1 MMKKV
6 FLLLTALS
14 LYVVG
19 VKADD
24 WKPISNKSELS
35 NSKAY
40 RLVNTYGQ
48 LCYSDDNPSV
58 LCSTAAYH
66 DININDNYAVQWA
79 VLKWYDEYFLLNLEC
94 MKFVCK
100 NTKEGG
106 EFDLREGEGDPVQI
120 YPSTVSDYPFMFSTD
135 NYGTLRHSIP
145 GDAPGVTNWRGDD
158 NSGGLRSPG
167 EATSVHQIIEVR
179 DLTTEEQAKC
189 NYMVALAALNSYAR
203 WVRANYYDT
212 ESGEWKVKPG
222 VNNYT
227 GSEENPSLQECY
239 DKAIETYM
247 SNIGKIDSDDS
258 DRTPLEDI
266 ARDYETFKK
275 TVADLT
281 INQPEEYR
289 FYRLRCVK
297 DGSYLSA
304 KVIPYEWWTPSSK
317 TTGKYFSMEYEYKEH
332 PDQIFLRYNN
342 HLVSWGHG
350 RYIGPTNFM
359 TDKEYSHTPNPD
371 DGEQVVFTAAK
382 NAAGQYNIKIN
393 GQYIYGYGYIVQSSE
408 ELSASQYD
416 YSYNWVLEEV
426 KDLPVKINSSIG
438 YASLFS
444 PVQLGLKEGIRAY
457 TVSDMSENSV
467 TMVEQDNIAANVG
480 LILELENVE
489 LLNENKCVLLPI
501 EESTYDYQELN
512 NDNLLLGTYAGTIFN
527 TDLWGGYVLSKP
539 ADNEVGLYPAK
550 VTDGK
555 WYNNGFKA
563 YIPIMPE
570 SEIQA
575 RGLTFDFGIETG
587 INEVSDPMSEAGSLH
602 DDSTTY
608 DLCGR
613 RVTQPKSGLYI
624 SGGKVMIK

>member
-24 WKPISNKSELS
+24 WKPISNESELL

-40 RLVNTYGQ
+40 RLVNKLGYQ
-48 LCYSDDNPSV
+48 LCYNEQNPDV
-58 LCSTAAYH
+58 LCSTSAYDYINTNFSKAA
-66 DININDNYAVQWA
+66 QWA
-79 VLKWYDEYFLLNLEC
+79 VLKWYDEYFFLNLEC

-100 NTKEGG
+100 NAKEGG
-106 EFDLREGEGDPVQI
+106 VFALGEGDPVQI
-120 YPSTVSDYPFMFSTD
+120 YPSKFNDAPFMFSTD
-135 NYGTLRHSIP
+135 NYGSVRHNRH
-145 GDAPGVTNWRGDD
+145 GNEPGVFNWKGDD

-167 EATSVHQIIEVR
+167 EDTNAHQIVEVR
-179 DLTTEEQAKC
+179 DLTDEEQAKC
-189 NYMVALAALNSYAR
+189 NYMVALAALNSYTK

-212 ESGEWKVKPG
+212 ESGEWKDKPG

-239 DKAIETYM
+239 DKAIETYE
-247 SNIGKIDSDDS
+247 SNKDKINSDDS

-289 FYRLRCVK
+289 LYRLRCVGN
-297 DGSYLSA
+297 DSYLSA
-304 KVIPYEWWTPSSK
+304 KTLPYEWWTPSSV
-317 TTGKYFSMEYEYKEH
+317 TRGEYFSMEHEYKEH
-332 PDQIFLRYNN
+332 PDQIFLLYNN

-359 TDKEYSHTPNPD
+359 ADKEYSHTPKPD

-393 GQYIYGYGYIVQSSE
+393 GEYIYGYTYIVQSSE
-408 ELSASQYD
+408 ELPTSQYD
-416 YSYNWVLEEV
+416 YSHNWVLEEV
-426 KDLPVKINSSIG
+426 KELPVKINSSIG

-480 LILELENVE
+480 VILELENVE

-501 EESTYDYQELN
+501 EESTYDYQGLN
-512 NDNLLLGTYAGTIFN
+512 NDNLLFGTYAGTIFR

-539 ADNEVGLYPAK
+539 AGNEVGLYPAK

-587 INEVSDPMSEAGSLH
+587 INEVSDAMSDAGSLH
-602 DDSTTY
+602 DDATTY